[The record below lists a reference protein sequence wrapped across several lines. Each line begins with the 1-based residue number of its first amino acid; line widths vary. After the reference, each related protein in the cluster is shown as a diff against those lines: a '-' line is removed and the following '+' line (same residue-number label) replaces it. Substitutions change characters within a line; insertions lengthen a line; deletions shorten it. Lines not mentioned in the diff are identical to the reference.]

1 MKANN
6 AQANKNT
13 AIKNAINVVKW
24 QDLRSLTRG
33 QIAYNVI
40 LPYPFLLLSWWF
52 ASQSWY
58 VLACG
63 VLFVFCGGVPSSSRW
78 LSS

>member
-40 LPYPFLLLSWWF
+40 LPYPFLLLS
-52 ASQSWY
+52 S
-58 VLACG
+58 
-63 VLFVFCGGVPSSSRW
+63 
-78 LSS
+78 